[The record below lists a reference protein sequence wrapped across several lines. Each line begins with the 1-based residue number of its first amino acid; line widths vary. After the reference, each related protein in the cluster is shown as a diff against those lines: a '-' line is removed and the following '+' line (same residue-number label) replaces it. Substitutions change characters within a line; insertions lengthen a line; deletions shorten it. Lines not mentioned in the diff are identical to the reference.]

1 MNTSIEQMQVTFVL
15 LRAQVI
21 YMTAADSA
29 DEWTYPETG
38 LCNHVRKQ
46 RKPAQRNWDERVVGV
61 IRQTKVGR
69 SNTDNIIS
77 LVK

>member
-1 MNTSIEQMQVTFVL
+1 MQVTFVL

-21 YMTAADSA
+21 YMTAADL
-29 DEWTYPETG
+29 EGERTYPERG

-61 IRQTKVGR
+61 IGQTKVER
-69 SNTDNIIS
+69 LKTDNIINM
-77 LVK
+77 VKYRRDI